1 MSDWL
6 RYEWEWDH
14 RPITVQVDL
23 QYWQLLPTLAYS
35 HLIYIACA
43 PRNPNAADFSRQ
55 EEKSLATL
63 YDALQDALQGNAIH
77 VGWIEAPA
85 FRQYYFYTDD
95 PSLLNQAS
103 ALCRAESKLRT
114 TYGQVEEPQYKTYY
128 RFLFPDDAKLQSVEN
143 REFIEDVQRHGG
155 DVDCVRRIEMLL
167 AFPTFEGRAE
177 YLHTLPRLG
186 LAEGVIETVEH
197 PTHPYR
203 VTVHG
208 YSTLHLGDLNRCTAR
223 AVRAAA
229 QFEGILDGIDAEFI
243 ERH

>member
-6 RYEWEWDH
+6 RYEWEWDN
-14 RPITVQVDL
+14 RPITIQVDL
-23 QYWQLLPTLAYS
+23 QYWQLLPTLAYA

-43 PRNPNAADFSRQ
+43 PRNPDAVAFTRQ
-55 EEKSLATL
+55 EEKSLVAL
-63 YDALQDALQGNAIH
+63 YTGLQDALQGNAIH
-77 VGWIEAPA
+77 VGLIEAPA

-95 PSLLNQAS
+95 PSLLNRAS
-103 ALCRAESKLRT
+103 ALCRAESRIAT

-143 REFIEDVQRHGG
+143 AEFIQDVIRHGG
-155 DVDCVRRIEMLL
+155 DIDCVRRIDMLM
-167 AFPTFEGRAE
+167 AFPNFEARE
-177 YLHTLPRLG
+177 SYIHTLPRLG
-186 LAEGVIETVEH
+186 LAIGVSETNDH

-208 YSTLHLGDLNRCTAR
+208 YSTLHLDDLNRCTTR
-223 AVRAAA
+223 AIRSAA
-229 QFEGILDGIDAEFI
+229 QLDGLMESFDAEFI